1 MEIMVAL
8 LVALLA
14 AVTGLWINERIQK
27 KNILRKCRTLRN
39 ELRRK

>member
-8 LVALLA
+8 LVILLA
-14 AVTGLWINERIQK
+14 AVTGLYINERIQK
-27 KNILRKCRTLRN
+27 NNISRRNKKLKN